1 MPNWCSTAYVIDGDA
16 KEVKQLYEL
25 MKGLEERKTPS
36 VENGFGTTWLGCLV
50 DALGKD
56 WNDVRCR
63 GSWNGLEMDGDVLK
77 FSTETAWAPCSET
90 FDLVRE
96 AFPNLRYYFQAE
108 EPGMEVYETN
118 DEFGTYF
125 SDRFF
130 LDACSPEEEYLSE
143 YFETQEDAFAWL
155 EEKCG
160 EPIKSAE
167 DVKALDE
174 RWQRKTDAAFSYLHE
189 FQIVNQFNPTS
200 ANDSRALFVRESFL
214 YFYRPPVLQ
223 NCAGAAYPLYSA
235 RLFLL

>member
-118 DEFGTYF
+118 DEFGSSWTHV
-125 SDRFF
+125 
-130 LDACSPEEEYLSE
+130 P
-143 YFETQEDAFAWL
+143 
-155 EEKCG
+155 
-160 EPIKSAE
+160 
-167 DVKALDE
+167 
-174 RWQRKTDAAFSYLHE
+174 QRKS
-189 FQIVNQFNPTS
+189 ISVNI
-200 ANDSRALFVRESFL
+200 SRPKKMRSLGLKKNAES
-214 YFYRPPVLQ
+214 R
-223 NCAGAAYPLYSA
+223 
-235 RLFLL
+235 

>member
-1 MPNWCSTAYVIDGDA
+1 M
-16 KEVKQLYEL
+16 
-25 MKGLEERKTPS
+25 GL
-36 VENGFGTTWLGCLV
+36 LGWDV
-50 DALGKD
+50 SWMGKD

-174 RWQRKTDAAFSYLHE
+174 RWQSKSEDAFCYLHE
-189 FQIVNQFNPTS
+189 FQIVN
-200 ANDSRALFVRESFL
+200 
-214 YFYRPPVLQ
+214 
-223 NCAGAAYPLYSA
+223 
-235 RLFLL
+235 

>member
-90 FDLVRE
+90 FDLVKI
-96 AFPNLRYYFQAE
+96 
-108 EPGMEVYETN
+108 G
-118 DEFGTYF
+118 
-125 SDRFF
+125 
-130 LDACSPEEEYLSE
+130 
-143 YFETQEDAFAWL
+143 
-155 EEKCG
+155 
-160 EPIKSAE
+160 
-167 DVKALDE
+167 
-174 RWQRKTDAAFSYLHE
+174 
-189 FQIVNQFNPTS
+189 
-200 ANDSRALFVRESFL
+200 RAHV
-214 YFYRPPVLQ
+214 
-223 NCAGAAYPLYSA
+223 
-235 RLFLL
+235 